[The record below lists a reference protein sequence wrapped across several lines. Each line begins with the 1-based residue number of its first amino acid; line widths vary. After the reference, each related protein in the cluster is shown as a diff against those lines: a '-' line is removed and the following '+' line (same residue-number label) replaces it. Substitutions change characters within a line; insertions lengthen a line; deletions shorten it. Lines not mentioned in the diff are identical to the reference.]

1 MFVCKNYRVE
11 GGLSNRL
18 HTVSNDLCQIKAL
31 MGKGLGIKQGGTHLA
46 FTAGTGILPFIDL
59 VALMVRANLGILD
72 PEVMPAQFKAG
83 STFKFVLY
91 VSFDSRKDALAMEL
105 LEGLYEITQ
114 KLGLKNFDLV
124 IRLSSEKQGSRWNE
138 EFIKRQFQIRTG
150 ETIEKVWVCGPPV
163 MNELFDRTFES
174 MINEGELKLY
184 RQQLDL
190 M

>member
-1 MFVCKNYRVE
+1 
-11 GGLSNRL
+11 
-18 HTVSNDLCQIKAL
+18 
-31 MGKGLGIKQGGTHLA
+31 
-46 FTAGTGILPFIDL
+46 
-59 VALMVRANLGILD
+59 
-72 PEVMPAQFKAG
+72 
-83 STFKFVLY
+83 
-91 VSFDSRKDALAMEL
+91 MEL

-184 RQQLDL
+184 RQQLEL